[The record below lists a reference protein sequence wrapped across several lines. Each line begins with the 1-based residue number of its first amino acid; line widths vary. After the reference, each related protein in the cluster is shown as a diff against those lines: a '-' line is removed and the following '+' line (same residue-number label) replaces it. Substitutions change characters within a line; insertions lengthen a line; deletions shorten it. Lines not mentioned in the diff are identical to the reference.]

1 MDQSA
6 PRLRFQIL
14 AATLTRMV
22 INVAHRMIYPFLPAF
37 SRGLG
42 VPLESLT
49 VILSVRGGLGM
60 TSPLF
65 GVIPDR
71 LGRRSAMLIGLGIFC
86 AGLAL
91 VAFIP
96 AYYTFFAAI
105 ILVTVT
111 KFIFDPALQAYLSD
125 HVPYGQRGLVI
136 ALTEVGWSGAALI
149 GFPVVGFLIARGGWQ
164 TPFWPLA
171 GFGLLAGFVLWRIIP
186 PDAPHPAHADV
197 ARPNHF
203 AAVWLNPRV
212 LAAMSL
218 GLLASAAN
226 ENLNAVYATWLEQT
240 FKLSLQTLALS
251 VAIALGFAELAGEGL
266 VMSLADRWGK
276 RRSIALG
283 LAASVVAYFL
293 LPFLNGYLPLALAG
307 LFFIFIAFEF
317 AIVTSISLM
326 TELVP
331 EARGTVMSGNVAFHA
346 AGRMLGALLGGWLFH
361 YGFFWNGAASALVN
375 LIALGVI
382 VFFVRERK

>member
-1 MDQSA
+1 MDKPA

-22 INVAHRMIYPFLPAF
+22 VNVAHRMIYPFLPAF

-49 VILSVRGGLGM
+49 LILSVRGGLGM
-60 TSPLF
+60 TSPFF

-86 AGLAL
+86 VGLAL
-91 VAFIP
+91 VALIP

-125 HVPYGQRGLVI
+125 RVPYEQRGLVI

-171 GFGLLAGFVLWRIIP
+171 GLGLLAGLVLWRIIP
-186 PDAPHPAHADV
+186 PDAPYPTHAD
-197 ARPNHF
+197 AERPNHF
-203 AAVWLNPRV
+203 AAVWRSPRV
-212 LAAMSL
+212 LAAMSI
-218 GLLASAAN
+218 GLLISAAN
-226 ENLNAVYATWLEQT
+226 ENLNTVYAIWLEQT

-283 LAASVVAYFL
+283 LAVSVVAYFL
-293 LPFLNGYLPLALAG
+293 LPFLTGYLPLALAG

-317 AIVTSISLM
+317 AIVTSIPLM

-331 EARGTVMSGNVAFHA
+331 EARGAVMSSNVAGHS
-346 AGRMLGALLGGWLFH
+346 AGRMLGALLGGYVFRF
-361 YGFFWNGAASALVN
+361 GFLWNGAAAALLN
-375 LIALGVI
+375 LIALGV
-382 VFFVRERK
+382 VVVFVRERR